1 VGAVDLAQFAVLV
14 LVLVLCLGLG
24 AELARV
30 VVGSLA
36 ALTLWGTALHL
47 LRGP

>member
-1 VGAVDLAQFAVLV
+1 MGAVDLAQFAV